1 MSGDEE
7 EMVLAQID
15 QGRLVTAEVVCANG
29 MPAFVA
35 RPNTQ
40 GPYPVMVLLHE
51 RYGLQDHQRDLCT
64 RFAADGLGAI
74 APNLFFREP
83 DLEAIARAEARA
95 EVSDDQVNRDIDA
108 ALDYMAASVPGADLS
123 KTAVMG
129 VCQTGRFPI
138 AYSAMPGARIAA
150 AVVFHGA
157 AYKREWVL
165 NAEKTIPYDELIAR
179 SKVPVFGGFG
189 EKDALIQH
197 EDVLRFRASLEA
209 ARRSYEIAIYADAP
223 HSWLNDRIASWR
235 QPQAEAAWKELLAF
249 LKRVYSGGFPPERVQ
264 WRFRSDT
271 APVDAETR

>member
-1 MSGDEE
+1 M
-7 EMVLAQID
+7 LAQID
-15 QGRLVTAEVVCANG
+15 QGRLVTAEVACAND

-35 RPNTQ
+35 RPNQ
-40 GPYPVMVLLHE
+40 PGPYPVMVLLHE

-64 RFAADGLGAI
+64 RFAADGLAAI

-83 DLEAIARAEARA
+83 DLDAIAKAEARA
-95 EVSDDQVNRDIDA
+95 EVSDEQVNRDIDA
-108 ALDYMAASVPGADLS
+108 ALDYLAANVPGADLRRA
-123 KTAVMG
+123 AVMG

-165 NAEKTIPYDELIAR
+165 NAEKNIPYDQLIAG

-209 ARRSYEIAIYADAP
+209 AKRTYQIVIYPDAP

-235 QPQAEAAWKELLAF
+235 QPQAEAAWKDLLAF
-249 LKRVYSGGFPPERVQ
+249 LERVNSGGFPADRVQ
-264 WRFRSDT
+264 WSFTSNT
-271 APVDAETR
+271 APIEAETR